1 MALRLEASTCPGGKR
16 RLHAWSPASGAPSA
30 RGEAADSPAE
40 ANGVS
45 SRVSQHC
52 VKAAGPEPTTV
63 ISCPVKLRGRPKH
76 REDVGA
82 LLLQAHRRKPTQ
94 TFPGVLRSSDLHRQL
109 GVVLK
114 GPEPRTH
121 WVLINSLRPQAPHR
135 DPREGLETGQLA
147 GPPVWVCRSLG
158 ALSEETI
165 FLWKRKTSHPC
176 CFAW

>member
-1 MALRLEASTCPGGKR
+1 MKREGSCYKKLTSQWIGTSHPLGLGGPKAGGQHVPWEKR

-40 ANGVS
+40 AKGVS
-45 SRVSQHC
+45 SRMSQHC

-109 GVVLK
+109 GVASNK
-114 GPEPRTH
+114 
-121 WVLINSLRPQAPHR
+121 RPSTAHPL
-135 DPREGLETGQLA
+135 GLNKQSETA
-147 GPPVWVCRSLG
+147 SPTP
-158 ALSEETI
+158 
-165 FLWKRKTSHPC
+165 
-176 CFAW
+176 